1 MTGSRIAVNAC
12 FLRHSRVGGAEQMLL
27 NLVEG
32 LDGLLADAVAGTASE
47 VVSRE
52 KLITS
57 DGWGRLRPRILPQ
70 MPSINRMAFESLAL
84 PKVPAPDVWLHTNY
98 FTPPRLRVPSVTVIH
113 DAHYLHLPDSFSPAK
128 RWWLAAAHRHTLHHA
143 AHVVA
148 ISEFTRQDL
157 LRRFGSRFDDKISV
171 IPNAVSF
178 SRLGPDADWSPDQD
192 EPYLLAVA
200 AHYPHKNLQT
210 LIDAHSLLEKSRP
223 IRLMLVGQPSSE
235 LAGSVN
241 APAAFT
247 AARDR
252 VTFTGYVSDERL
264 GRLYRGASSFVHPS
278 LFEGFGLPVVEAL
291 ALRVPTITTRCAA
304 IPEVAG
310 KYPAYVDDPRDAN
323 ELAAVISYTLDHPDV
338 ARPSLEQAAAL
349 RARYAPSEVAAAYLS
364 LVGAVG

>member
-1 MTGSRIAVNAC
+1 MTGARIAVNAC

-32 LDGLLADAVAGTASE
+32 LDGLMADAVGRTASE
-47 VVSRE
+47 VISRE

-57 DGWGRLRPRILPQ
+57 DAWGQLRPRVLPQ
-70 MPSINRMAFESLAL
+70 LPSVNRMAFESLAL
-84 PKVPAPDVWLHTNY
+84 PTVPAPDVWLHTNY
-98 FTPPRLRVPSVTVIH
+98 FTPPRLRAPSVTVIH
-113 DAHYLHLPDSFSPAK
+113 DAHYLHLPDSFSSVK
-128 RWWLAAAHRHTLHHA
+128 RSWLAAAHRHTLHRA

-157 LRRFGSRFDDKISV
+157 LRRFGGRFDDKIRV

-178 SRLGPDADWSPDQD
+178 SRLGPEADWSPDQD

-210 LIDAHSLLEKSRP
+210 LIDAHALLEKGQP
-223 IRLMLVGQPSSE
+223 IRLILVGQPSSE

-241 APAAFT
+241 APAGFT
-247 AARDR
+247 AAHDR

-264 GRLYRGASSFVHPS
+264 GRLYRGASAFVHPS
-278 LFEGFGLPVVEAL
+278 LFEGFGLPVVESL

-310 KYPAYVDDPRDAN
+310 EHPTYVDDPLDAH
-323 ELAAVISYTLDHPDV
+323 ELAAAISHVLDHPDS
-338 ARPSLEQAAAL
+338 ARPSPEQARAL

-364 LVGAVG
+364 LLGAIA